1 MSPKK
6 RRTGGGQKCPLSR
19 EEQRGTKLSPKQGR
33 NRGGQ
38 NCPLDSGDQRGDK
51 NVPGKR
57 RNKFGRYKG
66 RSYIDARFLQT

>member
-33 NRGGQ
+33 ARGGQ
-38 NCPLDSGDQRGDK
+38 NCPLSRGETEGDK
-51 NVPGKR
+51 NVP
-57 RNKFGRYKG
+57 
-66 RSYIDARFLQT
+66 

>member
-19 EEQRGTKLSPKQGR
+19 EKPEGTKMSLKQGR

-38 NCPLDSGDQRGDK
+38 KCPLRREKLEGDK
-51 NVPGKR
+51 NVP
-57 RNKFGRYKG
+57 
-66 RSYIDARFLQT
+66 

>member
-6 RRTGGGQKCPLSR
+6 RRTEGGQKCPLSR

-38 NCPLDSGDQRGDK
+38 KCPLSREELEGDK
-51 NVPGKR
+51 NVP
-57 RNKFGRYKG
+57 
-66 RSYIDARFLQT
+66 